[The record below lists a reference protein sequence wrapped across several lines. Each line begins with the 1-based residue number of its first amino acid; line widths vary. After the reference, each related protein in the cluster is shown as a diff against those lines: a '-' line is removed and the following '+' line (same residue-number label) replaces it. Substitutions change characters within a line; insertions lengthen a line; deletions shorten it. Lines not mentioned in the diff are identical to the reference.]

1 MILDASD
8 LVASK
13 VEDTK
18 VLQTPKH
25 VRGHQVD
32 EVAVEGQL
40 QKLALIEEGPGLQGW
55 DAVILEVQVMEATQ
69 ATQVLKAYLH
79 YGIVLEEDRLCG
91 RQGEQNEQ
99 SDQSKEDGSYFCVFL
114 G

>member
-8 LVASK
+8 LVASE

-32 EVAVEGQL
+32 EVAIEGQL
-40 QKLALIEEGPGLQGW
+40 QQLALVEEGPGLQGW
-55 DAVILEVQVMEATQ
+55 DAVVLEVQVMEASQ
-69 ATQVLKAYLH
+69 ATQVFKTYLH
-79 YGIVLEEDRLCG
+79 YGVVLQEDRLCG

-99 SDQSKEDGSYFCVFL
+99 SDQRKEDGSCFCVY
-114 G
+114 